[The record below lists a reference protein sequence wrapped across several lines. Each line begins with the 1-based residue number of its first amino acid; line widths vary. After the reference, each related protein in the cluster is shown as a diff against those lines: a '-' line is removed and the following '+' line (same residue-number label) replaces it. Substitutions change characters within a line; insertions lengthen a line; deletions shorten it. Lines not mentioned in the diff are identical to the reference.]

1 MNTHMVDVKKHGVT
15 ILASAICVLVIL
27 FDSSLPREFIDGA
40 QSSVGKVIM
49 ALILIAVFASI
60 HPIVGVLAILAFW
73 KLSVAESH
81 GRKNVR
87 FEDEQPTTVGVPGK
101 GADDMPQ
108 YNNAD
113 AVVSGDIGGT
123 LEEEVISNMAPL
135 KTSVG
140 APSTETY
147 VPVLDTSIT
156 ASNVGEV

>member
-1 MNTHMVDVKKHGVT
+1 MNTHMVDVKKHGVI

-27 FDSSLPREFIDGA
+27 FDSSLPSEIIDGV
-40 QSSVGKVIM
+40 QTNVGKVVM
-49 ALILIAVFASI
+49 ALILIAIFASV

-81 GRKNVR
+81 GSKNVR
-87 FEDEQPTTVGVPGK
+87 FEDDKTTTAGVPGA
-101 GADDMPQ
+101 GAEDTPR

-135 KTSVG
+135 KKSVG

-156 ASNVGEV
+156 ASDVGAV

>member
-1 MNTHMVDVKKHGVT
+1 MNSHMVDVKKHGVSL
-15 ILASAICVLVIL
+15 LASAICVLVIL
-27 FDSSLPREFIDGA
+27 FDSSLPREIVDGA
-40 QSSVGKVIM
+40 QTSVGKVVM
-49 ALILIAVFASI
+49 ALILIAIFAAA

-73 KLSVAESH
+73 KLSVAESR
-81 GRKNVR
+81 GSKNVR
-87 FEDEQPTTVGVPGK
+87 FEEDKSKPAGVPGA
-101 GADDMPQ
+101 GADDIPQ

-135 KTSVG
+135 KKSVG

-156 ASNVGEV
+156 ASNVGEA

>member
-1 MNTHMVDVKKHGVT
+1 MNTHMVDVKKHGVS

-27 FDSSLPREFIDGA
+27 FDSSLPREVVDGA
-40 QSSVGKVIM
+40 QTNVGKVVM
-49 ALILIAVFASI
+49 ALTLIAIFASV

-81 GRKNVR
+81 GSKNVR
-87 FEDEQPTTVGVPGK
+87 FEDDKSQAAGVPGT

-123 LEEEVISNMAPL
+123 LEEEIISSMAPL
-135 KTSVG
+135 KKSVG

-156 ASNVGEV
+156 ASNVGDV

>member
-1 MNTHMVDVKKHGVT
+1 MVDVKKHGVS

-27 FDSSLPREFIDGA
+27 FDTSLPSDIVDGA
-40 QSSVGKVIM
+40 KTSAGKVVM
-49 ALILIAVFASI
+49 ALILIAIFASV
-60 HPIVGVLAILAFW
+60 HPIAGVLAILAFW

-81 GRKNVR
+81 GSKNVR
-87 FEDEQPTTVGVPGK
+87 FEDDKSKTAGVPGV
-101 GADDMPQ
+101 GANDMPQ

-135 KTSVG
+135 KRSVG